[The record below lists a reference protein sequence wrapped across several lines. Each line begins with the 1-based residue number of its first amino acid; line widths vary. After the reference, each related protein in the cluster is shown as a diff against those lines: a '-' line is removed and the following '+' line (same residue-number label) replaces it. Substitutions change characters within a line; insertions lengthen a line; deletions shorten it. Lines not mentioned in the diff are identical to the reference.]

1 MVRPAALRHRTPF
14 LLFLSALVACQSDTT
29 GPLRGGESPSSDQP
43 TAPTTAVTMNPDG
56 SITLEV
62 RVAASTD
69 DAEQQADQS
78 MYLTSSDL
86 ELVYDGGDQTV
97 GMRFTGVAIPQGTSI
112 SDAHVQFQVDE
123 TPSGPTSLTIHGEA
137 TDDAVTFGA
146 ADSDISNRDTT
157 DAAVSWT
164 PEPWPNRGEAGVDQ
178 RTPNIASIIQEI
190 VSRGGWASGNALA
203 IIITG
208 TGERV
213 AESYDGE
220 SSAAPLLHVNYS
232 TEPVAS
238 VDVSPAAATIAQ
250 GATIQL
256 TATPKDA
263 AGNPLSRSVTWSSG
277 DDMIATV
284 SSTGLVSGV
293 APGTVTITAA
303 SGGITGSAA
312 IEVIFVPVASVDVE
326 PASATIAAGATVQ
339 LTATPR
345 DASGTPLPGRAV
357 TWSSSDN
364 TIAVVSADGLVTGA
378 SEGIVTITATS
389 EGQDGTASIDVFVP
403 PPGITPPNF
412 KVAFIGD
419 QGSGQDALDV
429 LQRIAD
435 EGTDMVIHSGDLDY
449 NDNPDEF
456 DSNVTSV
463 LGADYPYFVSVGN
476 HDEAM
481 WYGPGG
487 YQEKLQQRLA
497 LIPDATCTGDLGVNS
512 SCTYQGLFFILS
524 GVGTIGSGHEAN
536 IRSALEADASDWR
549 ICSWH
554 KNQREMQVGG
564 KSSSVGWEAYE
575 TCLELG
581 AIIATGHEHSY
592 SRTKTLTS
600 TEFQMV
606 DPDWAE
612 PDNLSVRPGA
622 TFVFVSGLGGAS
634 IRDQERCLPTTYP
647 YGCNGEWAN
656 IYTTNQNAQHGALF
670 IEFYVDGNP
679 RKARGYFKNVFGEV
693 IDQFTVWSGSVAP
706 DPTNTPPMVTAG
718 GDAGGDEGTTVNLAA
733 TFTDADVDDTH
744 SATVDWGDASGL
756 ESGTVTEAGGAGT
769 VGGSNVYADNGVYT
783 VTVTVNDGRGGI
795 ASDSYAVTVT
805 NVAPTADAGGP
816 YAGNEG
822 TGVSFSGSATDPGA
836 DAFTFEWD
844 FDYIGSVFNVDGSG
858 ANPTHTY
865 TSSGSYTAAL
875 RVTDD
880 DGDSHLA
887 TATVDVADADPIAEF
902 TFSPSAPLVGE
913 VVTFTDVSTSYD
925 GITTWQW
932 DFDVAAGLSIDSEA
946 QNPIHTYLS
955 AGTYIVRLTVAEAD
969 GDVSVVEQQVVVTE
983 EPVIQTLLY
992 FSLSSSTTVGGLSV
1006 ADEDIIAFDGAA
1018 FSLHFDGSD
1027 VGLSGARIDGFA
1039 FVGSTEILMSF
1050 SSSESVPGI
1059 GSVDDSDI
1067 VKFTATSLGPTT
1079 SGTFELYFDGSDVS
1093 LTRSREDIDAV
1104 ELLPDGRLL
1113 LSTQG
1118 SFSVPGLSGAD
1129 EDVFVFTP
1137 TSLGANTAGTFAAY
1151 FDGSDVSVS
1160 SSDEDIYG
1168 LAVDLTGDLYFSTRG
1183 NFSVPGASGADEDVF
1198 VFTPTSLGSNTH
1210 GTFASILF
1218 FDGSVWGLSGND
1230 IYGMDLPQ
1238 P

>member
-1 MVRPAALRHRTPF
+1 
-14 LLFLSALVACQSDTT
+14 
-29 GPLRGGESPSSDQP
+29 
-43 TAPTTAVTMNPDG
+43 MNPDG

-1050 SSSESVPGI
+1050 SSSESVPG
-1059 GSVDDSDI
+1059 
-1067 VKFTATSLGPTT
+1067 
-1079 SGTFELYFDGSDVS
+1079 
-1093 LTRSREDIDAV
+1093 
-1104 ELLPDGRLL
+1104 
-1113 LSTQG
+1113 
-1118 SFSVPGLSGAD
+1118 
-1129 EDVFVFTP
+1129 
-1137 TSLGANTAGTFAAY
+1137 
-1151 FDGSDVSVS
+1151 
-1160 SSDEDIYG
+1160 
-1168 LAVDLTGDLYFSTRG
+1168 
-1183 NFSVPGASGADEDVF
+1183 
-1198 VFTPTSLGSNTH
+1198 
-1210 GTFASILF
+1210 
-1218 FDGSVWGLSGND
+1218 
-1230 IYGMDLPQ
+1230 M
-1238 P
+1238 